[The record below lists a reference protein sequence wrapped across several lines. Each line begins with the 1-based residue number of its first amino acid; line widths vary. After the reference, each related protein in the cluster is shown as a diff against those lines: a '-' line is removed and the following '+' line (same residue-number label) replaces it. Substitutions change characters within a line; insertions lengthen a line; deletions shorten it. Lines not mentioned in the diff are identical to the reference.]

1 MRISNMSLI
10 SFEKQDDAQTLR
22 DLWDII
28 GSGMNVYVR
37 SERQDILDATQ
48 EVIAFADR
56 LKARMDMHDYTEDDA
71 RRQRVEKL
79 LKYENK

>member
-1 MRISNMSLI
+1 MSLI
-10 SFEKQDDAQTLR
+10 SFEKQDDAQTLC

-56 LKARMDMHDYTEDDA
+56 LKARMDTHDYTEDDA

>member
-1 MRISNMSLI
+1 MSLI